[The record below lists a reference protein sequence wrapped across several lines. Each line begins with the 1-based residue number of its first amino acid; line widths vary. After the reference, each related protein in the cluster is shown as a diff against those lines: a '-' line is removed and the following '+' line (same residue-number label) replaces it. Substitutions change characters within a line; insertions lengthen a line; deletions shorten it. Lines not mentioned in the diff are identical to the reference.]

1 LGRAI
6 GIAGALLE
14 VWVEGSVLEVLAE
27 GAPVE
32 AWAGAATVTTAPAR
46 AASPNTEVAAAL
58 AMRILII

>member
-32 AWAGAATVTTAPAR
+32 AWAGAARVATVPAR
-46 AASPNTEVAAAL
+46 AVSPNREAAAAL
-58 AMRILII
+58 AMRVLIS